1 MRRST
6 LLLLAVVILSNV
18 AGNFVL
24 ALGMKSA
31 PPGAGPVA
39 ALWHPMVIAGI
50 ALLICWTLL
59 RMKLLGLADLS
70 YVLPVTAVG
79 YVLNALAGAVFLH
92 EQVSAQR
99 WAGTLLIVAGAA
111 LTARTAAATGDEP

>member
-6 LLLLAVVILSNV
+6 LPLLAAVILSNV

-31 PPGAGPVA
+31 TPGAGPVA
-39 ALWHPMVIAGI
+39 ALWHPLVIAGI

-92 EQVSAQR
+92 EHVSAQR

-111 LTARTAAATGDEP
+111 LTARTAAAAGDAP